1 MSDGDRHIR
10 YDFTYMWILKKKRKQ
25 MKKQNKTEQISDY
38 LRGRGLGEG
47 EIREGSQMYGDG

>member
-1 MSDGDRHIR
+1 MEIDIYGMILHICG
-10 YDFTYMWILKKKRKQ
+10 FLKKKRKQ

-38 LRGRGLGEG
+38 QRGRGLGEG